1 MDFKSAWVSP
11 FLESWCYF
19 SVYGKLKRN
28 KAWLTTLRQIYVRGR
43 RARITRC
50 YAPCLFDLFFLLFTP
65 LVSSSTSPLSPF
77 IFPSTHVYSLAFYSL
92 RASTQHRPKCSSTRA
107 QARSIA
113 SPGGVFLDV
122 IIYQA
127 VFLSRAYS
135 FCRISGIFFLS
146 YADPRDVA
154 TDSRRKYCRREKF
167 LSNILYICVHR
178 CVLFVS
184 RVFDF
189 ETCEFRGY
197 SSSIRADG

>member
-1 MDFKSAWVSP
+1 MTNDSPPDLRAWPASP
-11 FLESWCYF
+11 DNPL
-19 SVYGKLKRN
+19 LR
-28 KAWLTTLRQIYVRGR
+28 TLPFRSI
-43 RARITRC
+43 
-50 YAPCLFDLFFLLFTP
+50 F
-65 LVSSSTSPLSPF
+65 PF
-77 IFPSTHVYSLAFYSL
+77 IYSSRFFFHFSSFSFYLPIYSRLLARVLLVASVVQNAL
-92 RASTQHRPKCSSTRA
+92 PRVHKRAVSRHLEGSFSMSSFT
-107 QARSIA
+107 
-113 SPGGVFLDV
+113 V
-122 IIYQA
+122 A